1 MAVQIMNQQLQVKCR
16 FNLLHILECSIHSK
30 YGEHTKAEIK
40 AAVKGE
46 EAKSALNNAAEEK
59 IEILGK
65 DTDTLIEQ
73 VLFAGSIQCVTI
85 MEEGQYTTITLNAV
99 SNTWKMD
106 IKRRSRSF

>member
-46 EAKSALNNAAEEK
+46 EAKAVLNNAAEEK
-59 IEILGK
+59 IEIFGK
-65 DTDTLIEQ
+65 DTDTSIEQ
-73 VLFAGSIQCVTI
+73 VLFAGRSVYDDYPECRFQYMEDGYKEEIQI
-85 MEEGQYTTITLNAV
+85 V
-99 SNTWKMD
+99 SKSGAD
-106 IKRRSRSF
+106 L